1 MSEEKPKPKRRAR
14 RPLTIEETSE
24 EGLVQRYYTQLAV
37 GLLFP
42 SVQKIFDAVA
52 RGDYETAYTLF
63 RAFINLHPAAIRNE
77 VLSRVSE
84 EEAEELAR
92 AEVEEAF
99 GDSLDNL
106 LNEPAYRASALS
118 DFYARKHR
126 HMLLR
131 GLEALGDA
139 WEKHGLVWFTGVEGH
154 V

>member
-1 MSEEKPKPKRRAR
+1 VSEEKPKPKRRTG
-14 RPLTIEETSE
+14 RPPPMVEETE
-24 EGLVQRYYTQLAV
+24 EGVVQRYYTQLAV

-52 RGDYETAYTLF
+52 RGEYETAYTLF

-77 VLSRVSE
+77 VLSRVNE
-84 EEAEELAR
+84 EEAEKIAES
-92 AEVEEAF
+92 EVEEVF

-106 LNEPAYRASALS
+106 LNEPVHRASVLRE
-118 DFYARKHR
+118 FYARKYR

-139 WEKHGLVWFTGVEGH
+139 WERHGLVWFAGVEGT